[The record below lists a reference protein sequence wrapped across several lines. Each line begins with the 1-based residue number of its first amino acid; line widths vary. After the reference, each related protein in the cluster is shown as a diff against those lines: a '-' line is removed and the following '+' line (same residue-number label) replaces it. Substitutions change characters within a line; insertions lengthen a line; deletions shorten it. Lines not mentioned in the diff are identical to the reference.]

1 MKKVQVQQQK
11 TIFIQLGMERN
22 RDGDLD
28 DQTDVLNNLKF
39 WKNRDKIRA
48 RIGRCA
54 ACTTWPSLNIE
65 RLVNYGDVYTAD
77 FPLRKNLKSKT
88 HCDV

>member
-28 DQTDVLNNLKF
+28 NQIDVLNNLKF
-39 WKNRDKIRA
+39 
-48 RIGRCA
+48 
-54 ACTTWPSLNIE
+54 
-65 RLVNYGDVYTAD
+65 
-77 FPLRKNLKSKT
+77 
-88 HCDV
+88 

>member
-28 DQTDVLNNLKF
+28 DQTHVLNNLKF
-39 WKNRDKIRA
+39 
-48 RIGRCA
+48 
-54 ACTTWPSLNIE
+54 
-65 RLVNYGDVYTAD
+65 
-77 FPLRKNLKSKT
+77 
-88 HCDV
+88 